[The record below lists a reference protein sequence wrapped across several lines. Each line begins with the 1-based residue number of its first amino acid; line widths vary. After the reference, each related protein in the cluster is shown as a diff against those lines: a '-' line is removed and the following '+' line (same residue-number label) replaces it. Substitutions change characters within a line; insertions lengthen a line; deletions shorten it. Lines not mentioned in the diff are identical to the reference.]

1 MQFSHYQIY
10 CRTYVFFF
18 YSYYHVLKFRNGLV
32 CCDIMM
38 FAIFFQMCLFSDFF
52 IVVKKAYNK
61 IHRLNQKKKKNA
73 MGCSSHT
80 GSNLYNKPVR
90 SIL

>member
-1 MQFSHYQIY
+1 
-10 CRTYVFFF
+10 
-18 YSYYHVLKFRNGLV
+18 
-32 CCDIMM
+32 
-38 FAIFFQMCLFSDFF
+38 MCLFSDFF